1 MSIQRSLED
10 LGLSAFESKVYL
22 DLIHVGLG
30 SAQELSR
37 RLSAPRSSVYTAL
50 EALIRR
56 KLVTTNSTRRALR
69 YRAESPT
76 ALSAAVEEQRELL
89 DQKEKVIA
97 KITRELHPLLAERVH
112 SESRMEFVEGRLKV
126 ERFLFDNLEL
136 PYRRLG
142 WHSDVLDIAEAVVH
156 ERVSQFAGFKQKVE
170 VSREVAALGGDL
182 SHRCREAAAASFT
195 RLIEEPLQFAIDAV
209 VRAFETCDACAI
221 AIASSAVVARSRL
234 CMGIHRA
241 SSLALLRGVLADFIR
256 HEEPHSVSMKCCSSR
271 VSPPDRA
278 RAGCVATSRRRRAQ
292 DPMFEDD

>member
-126 ERFLFDNLEL
+126 ERFLFDNLERWRDSIL
-136 PYRRLG
+136 RLDRSTWG
-142 WHSDVLDIAEAVVH
+142 FQDHSFVEEYSKWIRAAWKILHVEAHIAGRVLSNSSST
-156 ERVSQFAGFKQKVE
+156 ERKLKGRIPG
-170 VSREVAALGGDL
+170 REVRVLPGHYQFNSTTWVMGDYVVVIMTRTEPFYALQI
-182 SHRCREAAAASFT
+182 RE
-195 RLIEEPLQFAIDAV
+195 P
-209 VRAFETCDACAI
+209 
-221 AIASSAVVARSRL
+221 
-234 CMGIHRA
+234 
-241 SSLALLRGVLADFIR
+241 VLAMNLRTVFKILYDT
-256 HEEPHSVSMKCCSSR
+256 SSDG
-271 VSPPDRA
+271 V
-278 RAGCVATSRRRRAQ
+278 
-292 DPMFEDD
+292 